1 MEFIHQILDFS
12 LIHYQKIDFKV
23 LHLLIVVISLV
34 ISNFIIK
41 TIQKLV
47 TKQLPDTES
56 QKFIGVFQ
64 FFKYFVYVLVVLV
77 SLHVSGVNM
86 TLFFT
91 ASAALLVGIG
101 FAMQQLFQDVLSGI
115 LMILDQ
121 SLHVGDIIEIDG
133 KVCKVEKVSLR
144 STKAVTRNNRVLII
158 PNHKFINEILF
169 NWTQNSTTNRENVN
183 VSIAYGT
190 DINRVKSI
198 LESIPYQ
205 IEGVVKDEKILVLL
219 EDFGASGL
227 QFSLYFHVYNGMQSP
242 VIQSNVRFKINEEFT
257 KAGIVIPFPQ
267 QDIFVKTIG

>member
-1 MEFIHQILDFS
+1 MGIIKEILNFS
-12 LIHYQKIDFKV
+12 LINYQKIDFKV
-23 LHLLIVVISLV
+23 LHLLIVIISL
-34 ISNFIIK
+34 IFSNLIIRIIK
-41 TIQKLV
+41 KFV
-47 TKQLPDTES
+47 TKQLPDSEK

-64 FFKYFVYVLVVLV
+64 FFKYFVYVLVVLI

-133 KVCKVEKVSLR
+133 KVCKVEKISLR

-158 PNHKFINEILF
+158 PNHKFINDILF
-169 NWTQNSTTNRENVN
+169 NWTQNSYTNRENVT
-183 VSIAYGT
+183 VSVAYGT
-190 DINRVKSI
+190 DVNLVKLI
-198 LESIPYQ
+198 LENIPFQ
-205 IEGVVKDEKILVLL
+205 IEGVVKEENVLVLF

-227 QFSLYFHVYNGMQSP
+227 QFSLYFHVFNGMQSP
-242 VIQSNVRFKINEEFT
+242 LIQSNIRFKINEEFT

-267 QDIFVKTIG
+267 QDIYIKKMF

>member
-1 MEFIHQILDFS
+1 MEVIREILDYS
-12 LIHYQKIDFKV
+12 LIHYKKIDFKV
-23 LHLLIVVISLV
+23 LHLLIVVVSLIV
-34 ISNFIIK
+34 SNLTIK
-41 TIQKLV
+41 TIQKIV
-47 TKQLPDTES
+47 TKKLPTTES

-64 FFKYFVYVLVVLV
+64 FFKYFVYVIVVFI
-77 SLHVSGVNM
+77 SLHASGVDM

-91 ASAALLVGIG
+91 ASAAILVGIG

-133 KVCKVEKVSLR
+133 RVCKVEKISLR

-158 PNHKFINEILF
+158 PNHKFINDILF
-169 NWTQNSTTNRENVN
+169 NWTQNSSTNRENVT

-190 DINRVKSI
+190 DVNKVKSI
-198 LESIPYQ
+198 LENIPYQ
-205 IEGVVKDEKILVLL
+205 IEGVVKEENVLVLF

-227 QFSLYFHVYNGMQSP
+227 QFSLYFHVFNGMQSP
-242 VIQSNVRFKINEEFT
+242 LVQSNIRFKINEEFV

-267 QDIFVKTIG
+267 QDIYLKTK